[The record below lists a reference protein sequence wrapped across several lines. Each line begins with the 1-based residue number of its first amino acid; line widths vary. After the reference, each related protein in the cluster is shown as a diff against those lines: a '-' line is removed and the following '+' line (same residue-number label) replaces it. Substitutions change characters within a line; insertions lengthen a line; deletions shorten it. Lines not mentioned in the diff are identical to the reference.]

1 MASTFKNFVKK
12 DVGTSNTT
20 IYQPTTGGIQS
31 TIIGLTLCNTTN
43 TAVEASVLLY
53 QHATTNTVFVLKEA
67 IVPVG
72 SSIVPVGGDQK
83 LVITAN
89 DAVILYSNTASS
101 VDAVLSVLE
110 IT

>member
-12 DVGTSNTT
+12 NVGTANTT
-20 IYQPTTGGIQS
+20 VYQPTAAGIQS

-43 TAVEASVLLY
+43 APIEASVMMY
-53 QHATTNTVFVLKEA
+53 HHSTTNTVFVVKEA

-72 SSIVPVGGDQK
+72 STIVPVGGEQK

-89 DAVILYSNTASS
+89 DAVLIYSNTASS